1 MRATAF
7 QWQVWQR
14 LCAIPANET
23 RTYGEIAADV
33 GRPGAAR
40 AVGRSCAT
48 NSVSLVVPCRRAVG
62 ADGRMTG
69 YRGGVERKKAL
80 LEREKGRIA

>member
-7 QWQVWQR
+7 RWQAWQR
-14 LCAIPANET
+14 LCGIPANET

-33 GRPGAAR
+33 GRPGSAC

-48 NSVSLVVPCRRAVG
+48 NPVSLVVPCHRAVG

-69 YRGGVERKKAL
+69 YHWGVERKKAL
-80 LEREKGRIA
+80 LER